1 MGVTMGFGGSLSAWA
16 LCLFALGHALQSP
29 QPLPRTAL
37 PLTLVGVIV
46 DATEPSNS
54 ICLVRCAYPVQRVR
68 TFGPGENACDVA
80 EVQEVRADAVVIR
93 NLLANRSELLSLQ
106 EAKPLAPASAPVEAK
121 DPARP
126 SPAPL
131 PPVVRASSGV
141 VTVEV
146 SEASVTHY
154 LANLPELLRSARA
167 SPRYRDA
174 EFGRRVIDG
183 FEVDQIKAAGVVE
196 QMGLKNGDVVL
207 DLNGQ
212 PLDSLESVVRLF
224 GQAQGM
230 TQSRMTV
237 LRNGQPMTFVL
248 NRKRDEP

>member
-1 MGVTMGFGGSLSAWA
+1 MGMTMGCGGGLVAWA
-16 LCLFALGHALQSP
+16 LCLVTLGDPRQSP

-46 DATEPSNS
+46 DAAEPSGS
-54 ICLVRCAYPVQRVR
+54 LCLIRCAYPLQRVR
-68 TFGPGENACDVA
+68 TFGPGEHACDVA
-80 EVQEVRADAVVIR
+80 AIEEVRADAVVIR

-106 EAKPLAPASAPVEAK
+106 DAKPSAAAEAPADANAA
-121 DPARP
+121 ARP
-126 SPAPL
+126 SPV
-131 PPVVRASSGV
+131 PPPPRVRAASDV
-141 VTVEV
+141 VTIEV
-146 SEASVTHY
+146 PEASVTHY

-183 FEVDQIKAAGVVE
+183 FEIDQITPSGVVE

-212 PLDSLESVVRLF
+212 PLNSLESAVRLL

-230 TQSRMTV
+230 AQSRMTV

-248 NRKRDEP
+248 SRK

>member
-1 MGVTMGFGGSLSAWA
+1 MGMTMGFGGGLVAWA
-16 LCLFALGHALQSP
+16 LCLGTLGDPRQSL

-46 DATEPSNS
+46 DAAEPAGSL
-54 ICLVRCAYPVQRVR
+54 CLIRCAYPLQRVR
-68 TFGPGENACDVA
+68 TFGPGDNACDVA
-80 EVQEVRADAVVIR
+80 AIEEVRADAVVIR
-93 NLLANRSELLSLQ
+93 NLLANRSELLALQ
-106 EAKPLAPASAPVEAK
+106 DAKPPAAAEAPADANAA
-121 DPARP
+121 ARP
-126 SPAPL
+126 SPAP
-131 PPVVRASSGV
+131 PPPLVRAASDV
-141 VTVEV
+141 VTIEV
-146 SEASVTHY
+146 PEASVTHY

-183 FEVDQIKAAGVVE
+183 FEIDQIKASGVVE

-212 PLDSLESVVRLF
+212 PLDSLESAVRLL

-230 TQSRMTV
+230 AQSRMTV
-237 LRNGQPMTFVL
+237 LRNGQRMTFVL
-248 NRKRDEP
+248 SRK

>member
-1 MGVTMGFGGSLSAWA
+1 MGVTTGFGGGVVAWA
-16 LCLFALGHALQSP
+16 LCLATLGDPRQSP
-29 QPLPRTAL
+29 RPLPRTAL

-46 DATEPSNS
+46 DAADPSGS
-54 ICLVRCAYPVQRVR
+54 LCLIRCTYPLQRAR

-80 EVQEVRADAVVIR
+80 AIEEVRADAVVIR

-106 EAKPLAPASAPVEAK
+106 EAKPASAAPVPAGEA
-121 DPARP
+121 DAARS

-131 PPVVRASSGV
+131 PPVVRAAPDV
-141 VTVEV
+141 VTIEV
-146 SEASVTHY
+146 PEASVTHY

-183 FEVDQIKAAGVVE
+183 FEIDQIKPAGVVE

-212 PLDSLESVVRLF
+212 PLNSLESAVRLL

-230 TQSRMTV
+230 AQSRMTV
-237 LRNGQPMTFVL
+237 LRNGQRMTFVL
-248 NRKRDEP
+248 NRK